1 VSIPPD
7 RAADLELARHT
18 ALEAG
23 EAILPYFRRP
33 AEVRYK
39 SPDQP
44 VTEADLVA
52 DRIVRERLTSARPD
66 YGWLSEESAASPDR
80 LARERVWMVDPIDGT
95 RSFIEGR
102 AEFAISIGLA
112 EAGRPVLGVLCNPA
126 TGDVYHAVAGG
137 GAFRN
142 GTPIRVT
149 RADPVRVTVLA
160 SRSEIARGD
169 FDRVPS
175 GWRVEPLGSTTWKMA
190 RIADGTGD
198 LFLSRGPK
206 SEWDLCAAA
215 LLVEEA
221 GGVVTDLAGGALHF
235 NQRDPSVHG
244 TIAAA
249 EELHRAVLA
258 WLETAAPRSEP

>member
-1 VSIPPD
+1 
-7 RAADLELARHT
+7 
-18 ALEAG
+18 
-23 EAILPYFRRP
+23 
-33 AEVRYK
+33 
-39 SPDQP
+39 
-44 VTEADLVA
+44 
-52 DRIVRERLTSARPD
+52 
-66 YGWLSEESAASPDR
+66 
-80 LARERVWMVDPIDGT
+80 MVDPIDGT

-142 GTPIRVT
+142 GSPIRVAP
-149 RADPVRVTVLA
+149 ADLGRVTVLA
-160 SRSEIARGD
+160 SRSEIKRGD
-169 FDRVPS
+169 FASAPP

-206 SEWDLCAAA
+206 SEWDLCAAT

-221 GGVVTDLAGGALHF
+221 GGVVTDIAGAALRF
-235 NQRDPSVHG
+235 NRADASLRG
-244 TIAAA
+244 TVAAA
-249 EELHRAVLA
+249 SDAVHRAALE
-258 WLETAAPRSEP
+258 WLQHTVSRLEPEES